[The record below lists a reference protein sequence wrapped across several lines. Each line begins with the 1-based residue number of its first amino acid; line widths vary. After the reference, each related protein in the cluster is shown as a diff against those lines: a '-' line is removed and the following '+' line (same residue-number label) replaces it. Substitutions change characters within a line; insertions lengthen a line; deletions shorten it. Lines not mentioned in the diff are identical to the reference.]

1 MVQWLELHAPT
12 AEGTGSI
19 PYRGTKILQ
28 AMQCCQFKI
37 KISNLKKKNKTGQVV
52 CKQIYRGL
60 TQSWTVDQGQ
70 HPRSFL
76 DPLYEYALEGA
87 TRRGPLNDIEGGE
100 RIASGA
106 LEAQKHVR
114 GRKNQESGL
123 PGQSELMHDEM
134 KELK

>member
-1 MVQWLELHAPT
+1 M
-12 AEGTGSI
+12 
-19 PYRGTKILQ
+19 
-28 AMQCCQFKI
+28 
-37 KISNLKKKNKTGQVV
+37 
-52 CKQIYRGL
+52 
-60 TQSWTVDQGQ
+60 
-70 HPRSFL
+70 

>member
-1 MVQWLELHAPT
+1 MVQWLECHAPT

-19 PYRGTKILQ
+19 PDRGTKILQ
-28 AMQCCQFKI
+28 AMQCYQFKT
-37 KISNLKKKNKTGQVV
+37 KISNLRKRKKEKKKTGQVV
-52 CKQIYRGL
+52 YIQIYRGL
-60 TQSWTVDQGQ
+60 VQNWTVDQGQ

-106 LEAQKHVR
+106 LEAQGHVR
-114 GRKNQESGL
+114 GRKQRREWVTWAIRI
-123 PGQSELMHDEM
+123 DAR
-134 KELK
+134 